1 MFNWDRLLSLPF
13 GRDEGD
19 EACALASSDA
29 AFDHAGFVAGEE
41 GVDL

>member
-19 EACALASSDA
+19 ESLRASE
-29 AFDHAGFVAGEE
+29 FGRC
-41 GVDL
+41 L